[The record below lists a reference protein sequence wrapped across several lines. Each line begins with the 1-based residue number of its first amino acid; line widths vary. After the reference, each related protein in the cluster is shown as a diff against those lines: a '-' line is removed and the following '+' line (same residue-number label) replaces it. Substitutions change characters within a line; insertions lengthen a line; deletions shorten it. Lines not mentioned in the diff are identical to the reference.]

1 MKYKNGP
8 GQCCCTKSGKHIK
21 GFMISRR
28 TRHASAELRPRR
40 ARPGNNAV
48 AVSADQRQLRCPEGS
63 QRVIQARRKPTEHPA
78 AKPSDTPFG
87 KQPAGA
93 EYALFRDML
102 DSQPWGTIAI
112 DSSARVIAA
121 SAQTARL
128 LGVVPEAGQA
138 LHDLLPQLP
147 ALCLHDAINL
157 LGQGLEVE
165 REGMCLW
172 VKLCAVAEGD
182 TVAATL
188 SLIDITLLRRE
199 IDQRMASLRFLSH
212 DLRSPQN
219 SILALAQLH
228 DLDHDAFGA
237 CGGMGRIAE
246 LARYSLAL
254 SEDFII
260 SSLVG
265 TMQRPDF
272 IRFDLHETVR
282 QLIVQ
287 QEVAAAARGI
297 DLRLQA
303 PPGGVWVRGVRVFVA
318 RAVQNLVDNAVNAS
332 PQGAAVSIVLRS
344 VDHMADIQVC
354 DSAGGLPGLP
364 PRGRLRDFALGT
376 SRAKLGF
383 GLGLKV
389 TTQVVQMH
397 GGDLYAESNGG
408 GTTFTMRIPCSDTR
422 PAPVEAMAHA

>member
-1 MKYKNGP
+1 MFDN
-8 GQCCCTKSGKHIK
+8 
-21 GFMISRR
+21 
-28 TRHASAELRPRR
+28 
-40 ARPGNNAV
+40 
-48 AVSADQRQLRCPEGS
+48 
-63 QRVIQARRKPTEHPA
+63 
-78 AKPSDTPFG
+78 
-87 KQPAGA
+87 
-93 EYALFRDML
+93 
-102 DSQPWGTIAI
+102 QPWGTIAI
-112 DSSARVIAA
+112 DASARVIAA
-121 SAQTARL
+121 SAQAARM
-128 LGVVPEAGQA
+128 LGMSPVAGQA

-147 ALCLHDAINL
+147 AQCLHDAFSL

-165 REGMCLW
+165 RESMCLW
-172 VKLCAVAEGD
+172 VKLCPVPEAE

-199 IDQRMASLRFLSH
+199 IDQRMSSLRFLSH

-228 DLDHDAFGA
+228 DLDHDAFCA

-272 IRFDLHETVR
+272 LRFDLHETVR

-303 PPGGVWVRGVRVFVA
+303 PSGGVWVRGVRVFVA

-332 PQGAAVSIVLRS
+332 PQGAAVSIVLRA
-344 VDHMADIQVC
+344 VDDMADIEVC

-364 PRGRLRDFALGT
+364 PRGRLRDFAQGT
-376 SRAKLGF
+376 SRARLGF

-397 GGDLYAESNGG
+397 GGDLFAESNGG
-408 GTTFTMRIPCSDTR
+408 GTTFTMRIPCSDTT